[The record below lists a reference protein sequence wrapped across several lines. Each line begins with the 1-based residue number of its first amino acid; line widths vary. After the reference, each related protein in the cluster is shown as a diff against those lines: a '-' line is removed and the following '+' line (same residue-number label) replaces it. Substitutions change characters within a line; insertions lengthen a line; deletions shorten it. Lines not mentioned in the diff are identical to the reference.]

1 MFDIKE
7 ETEKMQPVNRGIMRK
22 SVVEANPY
30 LHQRTGMNEDEF
42 DFVSPSVLRFLET
55 NSFREAKNI
64 TEYTRELLAVEF
76 TEALKQARRLA
87 RYRRGSSAS
96 SMSGHL
102 RLRR

>member
-7 ETEKMQPVNRGIMRK
+7 ETEKMQPLNRGIMRK
-22 SVVEANPY
+22 SVVEAII
-30 LHQRTGMNEDEF
+30 TFISEAGMNEDEF

-76 TEALKQARRLA
+76 TEALKAGETIGEISARVERVFDERASSARR
-87 RYRRGSSAS
+87 
-96 SMSGHL
+96 
-102 RLRR
+102 